1 MLLRR
6 NAKCYEEKSY
16 YQICHCLKVKQSFHE
31 KLFQKEK
38 SKLLLWIYAQQLS
51 SHLWFSG
58 CWKLL
63 ASTETPG
70 ELPVLLWQNIFS
82 DNFSSIKN
90 VFITIPWIFERF
102 LYRHILQLFLQA
114 HSAGITSWWL
124 NEQYI
129 RYFPEKVIWYIV

>member
-1 MLLRR
+1 MPNVTKKNLIIRSVIVWKWNNLFTKNYFRKKKV
-6 NAKCYEEKSY
+6 NYCYGFMSSNF
-16 YQICHCLKVKQSFHE
+16 QVICGSVVAE
-31 KLFQKEK
+31 N
-38 SKLLLWIYAQQLS
+38 
-51 SHLWFSG
+51 
-58 CWKLL
+58 CWLL